1 MTPIERKFTELK
13 EKQEKALVGFVSAGD
28 PDIDRSYDLLCA
40 MIESG
45 LDVLELGIPFSD
57 PTADGPVI
65 QRSSMR
71 ALQNGVTISKVLD
84 MTQRLKASYD
94 IPIILFT
101 YYNLIYRFPSADFY
115 ERSVEAG
122 ADGVLVVDLPVEESD
137 ELTCHFQNRD
147 FCLIH
152 LIAPTTDENR
162 MKMIAGKGSGFL
174 YLISMTGVTGGKGLE
189 TRLTEQKANMLK
201 KHTRLPVCTGF
212 GISTPEHVRK
222 VSAFSDGVVIGSAF
236 EKTIEEHAESA
247 DLADLIAGQTVSFKQ
262 ATRKSG

>member
-1 MTPIERKFTELK
+1 MTPIETKFSELK

-28 PDIDRSYDLLCA
+28 PDIEKSYDIICA

-45 LDVLELGIPFSD
+45 LDILELGIPFSD

-71 ALQNGVTISKVLD
+71 ALKNGVTVSTVLE

-101 YYNLIYRFPSADFY
+101 YYNLIYRFPAADFY
-115 ERSVEAG
+115 KRSVKSG
-122 ADGVLVVDLPVEESD
+122 ADGVLVVDLPPEESE
-137 ELTCHFQNRD
+137 ELTCHFNDSD
-147 FCLIH
+147 FSLVH
-152 LIAPTTDENR
+152 LVAPTTDETR
-162 MKMIAGKGSGFL
+162 MKMIAEKGSGFL

-189 TRLTEQKANMLK
+189 TRLTAQKAEILK
-201 KHTRLPVCTGF
+201 KHTQLPVCTGF

-222 VSAFSDGVVIGSAF
+222 VAAFSDGVVIGSAF
-236 EKTIEEHAESA
+236 EKTIEENTGSA
-247 DLADLIAGQTVSFKQ
+247 DLAGMISRQTRSFKE
-262 ATRKSG
+262 ATRKGI

>member
-1 MTPIERKFTELK
+1 MTPIESKFRKLK

-28 PDIDRSYDLLCA
+28 PDMEKSFDLLCA

-71 ALQNGVTISKVLD
+71 ALENGVTISKVLD
-84 MTQRLKASYD
+84 MTKRLKASYD

-101 YYNLIYRFPSADFY
+101 YYNLIFRFPSADFY

-137 ELTCHFQNRD
+137 ELTCYFKNSD

-162 MKMIAGKGSGFL
+162 MKMIAKKGSGFL
-174 YLISMTGVTGGKGLE
+174 YLISMTGVTGGKGLQ
-189 TRLTEQKANMLK
+189 TGLTEQKAKTLK
-201 KHTRLPVCTGF
+201 KHTSLPVCTGF
-212 GISTPEHVRK
+212 GISTPDHVRK

-236 EKTIEEHAESA
+236 EKTIEENADSA
-247 DLADLIAGQTVSFKQ
+247 DLAGIISRQTLAFKQ
-262 ATRKSG
+262 ATRN

>member
-1 MTPIERKFTELK
+1 VTPIESKFSQLK

-28 PDIDRSYDLLCA
+28 PDLQKSYDILCA

-71 ALQNGVTISKVLD
+71 ALKNGVTIFDVLE
-84 MTQRLKASYD
+84 MTKRLKASYD

-101 YYNLIYRFPSADFY
+101 YYNLIYRFPLAAFY
-115 ERSVEAG
+115 ERAVESG
-122 ADGVLVVDLPVEESD
+122 ADGVLVVDLPPEESG

-152 LIAPTTDENR
+152 LVAPTTDETR
-162 MKMIAGKGSGFL
+162 MKMIAEKGSGFL

-189 TRLTEQKANMLK
+189 TGLTAQKAKLLK

-212 GISTPEHVRK
+212 GISTPEHVRE
-222 VSAFSDGVVIGSAF
+222 VAAFSDGVVIGSAF
-236 EKTIEEHAESA
+236 EKTIEENADSP
-247 DLADLIAGQTVSFKQ
+247 DLAGMIARQTRSFKQ
-262 ATRKSG
+262 ATRKGG